1 MTFHADTVY
10 LAEGIPDCISLDQ
23 LGYSAV
29 ATLGA
34 SLNQEHARKFSD
46 CETVF
51 ICFDGD
57 AAGREGAPK
66 VARLLGTKAR
76 IVELPDGLDVNE
88 YFQKHTKADFD
99 KLVSAA
105 LDFVTYEVNQIPA
118 NTKKTRLPKI
128 LKPLLRQ
135 LAKLEPAE
143 AEAYLTDVIKPHF
156 KLTGED
162 VKAYRQQ
169 VKRYQKEEAKPKS
182 TVSQSSPYESTEGGM
197 VLHKPDGT
205 TVPLSNFTARIA
217 AEVVEDDGVETRNV
231 FQIAAGLKGRK
242 STFTVPATQFPQMN
256 WVTPNLGAEAVVY
269 AGYGAKDHCRAA
281 IQLLSE
287 EVLTTHVYTHVGW
300 QKVGGVWV
308 FLHEN
313 GAIGPIGPVPNIH
326 TQLFGAVA
334 RYTLPPPPT
343 PENLRKAI
351 KASLQFLDLAPLW
364 VTVPL
369 LAAAYRAPLGPA
381 DFGLHL
387 SGPTGAGKSELVA
400 RVQQHY
406 GPSMDRLNL
415 PANWSSTDNA
425 LEGLAFSAKDTLLVI
440 DDFSPSGGS
449 YDIAS
454 WHKKADRVLRAQ
466 GNLSGRHR
474 MWADGTLR
482 PVKPPRGLIVSTGE
496 DIPRGQSLRAR
507 LLILEVSPDD
517 VDWDVLSE
525 AQRSG
530 IQGLYAQ
537 AMAGYLCWLADQYE
551 SIQTNFQQ
559 NLTRYREKAATSS
572 AHQRTPEIVANL
584 AIGLWRLRLYAE
596 AHKVFTKEEGQD
608 FFKQGWDALGRA
620 AEEQVKHQQ
629 SSNPARRFLELLAAA
644 IASGGAY
651 VASSVGSYPSNQPEA
666 WGWRQVPRGQ
676 FSDGWQSQGKLVG
689 WLGQKDNLYLEPEA
703 SFEAAQ
709 RMARAGGDGIPIASK
724 TLHRR
729 LKEQGFL
736 KSTDEKRGR
745 VLVRRQLQ
753 GQRRAVLHFHKDE
766 VYGRQNRPN
775 RPNRPK
781 GKKQKK
787 Q

>member
-1 MTFHADTVY
+1 M
-10 LAEGIPDCISLDQ
+10 
-23 LGYSAV
+23 GYSAV

-88 YFQKHTKADFD
+88 YFQKHTKAEFD

-205 TVPLSNFTARIA
+205 KVLLSNFTARIA

-231 FQIAAGLKGRK
+231 FQIEAHLKGRS

-256 WVTPNLGAEAVVY
+256 WVTQNLGAEAVVY

-287 EVLTTHVYTHVGW
+287 EVPRTHVYTYVGW
-300 QKVGGVWV
+300 RKVGGVWV

-381 DFGLHL
+381 DFGLHIA
-387 SGPTGAGKSELVA
+387 GPTGAGKSELVA
-400 RVQQHY
+400 RAQQHY
-406 GPSMDRLNL
+406 GPAMDRLNL

-425 LEGLAFSAKDTLLVI
+425 LEGLAFSVKEALLAI
-440 DDFSPSGGS
+440 DDFSPSGSS
-449 YDIAS
+449 YDVAR

-496 DIPRGQSLRAR
+496 DIPRGQSLGAR
-507 LLILEVSPDD
+507 FLILEVSPGD
-517 VDWDVLSE
+517 VEWDVLTK
-525 AQRSG
+525 AQQAG
-530 IQGLYAQ
+530 AQGLYAQ

-551 SIQTNFQQ
+551 SIQRNFQR
-559 NLTRYREKAATSS
+559 NLAEVREDAVRSS
-572 AHQRTPEIVANL
+572 AHMRTPEIVANL
-584 AIGLWRLRLYAE
+584 AIGLYWFRLYAE
-596 AHKVFTKEEGQD
+596 THGIFTKEEGRN
-608 FFKQGWDALGRA
+608 FFKQGWDALGEA
-620 AEEQVKHQQ
+620 ADEQVKHQQ
-629 SSNPARRFLELLAAA
+629 SSEPARRFLELLAAA
-644 IASGGAY
+644 IASGKAY
-651 VASSVGSYPSNQPEA
+651 VAGSDGSYPSKDPES
-666 WGWRQVPRGQ
+666 WGWRRVPRGQ
-676 FSDGWQSQGKLVG
+676 YSDPWKPQGALVG
-689 WLGQKDNLYLEPEA
+689 WLDHKDSLYLEPEA
-703 SFEAAQ
+703 SFAVAQ
-709 RMARAGGDGIPIASK
+709 RMAKEGSDGIPIASK

-729 LKEQGFL
+729 LREQGLL

-745 VLVRRQLQ
+745 VLVRRHRQ
-753 GQRRAVLHFHKDE
+753 GQRRAVLHLHKDIL
-766 VYGRQNRPN
+766 YDLQK
-775 RPNRPK
+775 RPK
-781 GKKQKK
+781 RPIRPTRRKKKQKT